1 MDILDGAAIG
11 ALLGVLIFILGGK
24 WERRKIMKELEEVV
38 TLTLLDALVE
48 EESKKPSEAQPVE
61 EDKLRDQWENL
72 MNYNGSKQ
80 RGE

>member
-1 MDILDGAAIG
+1 MDILDGAAVG

-24 WERRKIMKELEEVV
+24 WELRKIMKEREEVV
-38 TLTLLDALVE
+38 TLTLLDALAE

-72 MNYNGSKQ
+72 MNYNGGKK